1 MIALARAG
9 PTPANLSSASA
20 EALLISTSP
29 TCSRDPAGACA
40 GPALFDPVV
49 TAAAGDFG
57 GDAVCAATGAAASA
71 HSHIAAQK
79 YSGVSKGERAAA
91 RGKLS
96 ALCV

>member
-79 YSGVSKGERAAA
+79 YSRFSMIVLPSA
-91 RGKLS
+91 RGNLS
-96 ALCV
+96 AFCD